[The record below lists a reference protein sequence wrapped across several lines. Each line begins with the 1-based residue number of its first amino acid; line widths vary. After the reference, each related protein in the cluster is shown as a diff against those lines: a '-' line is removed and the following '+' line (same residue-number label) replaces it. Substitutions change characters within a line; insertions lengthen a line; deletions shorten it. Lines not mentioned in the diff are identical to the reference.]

1 MKRFSSK
8 SKDKKNLSQM
18 HGGFE
23 NLKHK
28 LLPKEWSRI
37 KLPFRRLS

>member
-1 MKRFSSK
+1 
-8 SKDKKNLSQM
+8 M

-28 LLPKEWSRI
+28 LLPKNGQESNCPLEDFH
-37 KLPFRRLS
+37 KPLKSLVH